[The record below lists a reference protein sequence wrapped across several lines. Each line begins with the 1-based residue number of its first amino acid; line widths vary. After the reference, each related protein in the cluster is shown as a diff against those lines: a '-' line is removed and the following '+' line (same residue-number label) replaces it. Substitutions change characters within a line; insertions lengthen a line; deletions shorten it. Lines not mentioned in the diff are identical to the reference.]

1 MAEVF
6 PDVPVDD
13 GVTGT
18 DTLMSIDKAH
28 RLATRPA
35 SREGSCSDRSG
46 DTRRDQPANLSFVPR
61 HDELRFL
68 PRMLRSRR
76 PERDEVDELRCGS
89 DICTPQPPYRSAYQ
103 ADL

>member
-61 HDELRFL
+61 HDELRRKAADSVGGL
-68 PRMLRSRR
+68 W
-76 PERDEVDELRCGS
+76 EVSVRLS
-89 DICTPQPPYRSAYQ
+89 
-103 ADL
+103 